1 MPRNEQGQLSRNK
14 LGGKEIYRQ
23 RREKPALG
31 QAMRETKA
39 KFSAK
44 RWDGIK
50 ATTLN
55 KLQRLLIPPV
65 RRMKS
70 EVLSFLSLKKFRLPK
85 LKPHAYNLS
94 P

>member
-44 RWDGIK
+44 R
-50 ATTLN
+50 
-55 KLQRLLIPPV
+55 
-65 RRMKS
+65 
-70 EVLSFLSLKKFRLPK
+70 
-85 LKPHAYNLS
+85 
-94 P
+94 